1 MSWQIPSYLG
11 TFTGLLGEHLLMAL
25 SASLLGLVLSLPLGL
40 ACIRW
45 PVLYGPVLAVASALY
60 AVPSLAFFVLLIAFT
75 GIAPLTVIIPLGLY
89 TLSGLVPNV
98 VDGLRSVPEVV
109 RQSATAMGMGPA
121 RRLVAVDLP
130 IALPAVMAGLRVATV
145 ANISM
150 VSVGALIGMG
160 AFGSLFTASAQL
172 DRVELAV
179 IGIVATIGMAL
190 VIDVILVLAQRML
203 TPWTRAGTAG
213 RWGPRKALATIKQGA
228 RA

>member
-1 MSWQIPSYLG
+1 
-11 TFTGLLGEHLLMAL
+11 MAL

-109 RQSATAMGMGPA
+109 RQSATAMGMGPG
-121 RRLVAVDLP
+121 RRLLAVDLP

-160 AFGSLFTASAQL
+160 AFGSLFTAAAQL
-172 DRVELAV
+172 DRVELAI
-179 IGIVATIGMAL
+179 IGIVVTIAMAL
-190 VIDVILVLAQRML
+190 VIDVVLVVAQRVL
-203 TPWTRAGTAG
+203 TPWTRAGAG
-213 RWGPRKALATIKQGA
+213 ATRRWGPRRALATIRQGA
-228 RA
+228 AAKGAGA